1 MTIWIIG
8 MIAVLI
14 GFDQLFKYLAIVYLQ
29 PEGSVPIIDQVFH
42 LTSVENLGAAGGILQ
57 GKQLFLILVTSAVI
71 IGILVFLFLGKIPG
85 KFLPWMAGMV
95 VAGGAGNLIDR
106 IFRGFVVDYLDFC
119 WIHYPVF
126 NFADCCVV
134 VGVLPLQSGSFGAK
148 SKRRR
153 NRFLP
158 RRKNRDFW

>member
-1 MTIWIIG
+1 MTIWIVG

-14 GFDQLFKYLAIVYLQ
+14 GLDQLFKYLAIVYLQ

-42 LTSVENLGAAGGILQ
+42 LTYVENFGAAGGILQ

-134 VGVLPLQSGSFGAK
+134 VGVFAIAIWIIWGEKQKEKKQIPSQEEK
-148 SKRRR
+148 
-153 NRFLP
+153 P
-158 RRKNRDFW
+158 

>member
-1 MTIWIIG
+1 MTIWIIS

-14 GFDQLFKYLAIVYLQ
+14 GLDQLFKYLAIVYLQ

-42 LTSVENLGAAGGILQ
+42 LTYVENFGAAGGILQ

-106 IFRGFVVDYLDFC
+106 IFHGFVVDYLDFC

-134 VGVLPLQSGSFGAK
+134 VGVFAIAIWIIWGEKQKEKKQIPSQEEK
-148 SKRRR
+148 
-153 NRFLP
+153 P
-158 RRKNRDFW
+158 